1 MFQLP
6 SASHH
11 TPSSQRVLPLIFM
24 LSSFEVQFEL
34 ELHVPSHKKLSAI
47 TPELAFDVARFLS
60 IYCVP
65 LNLAHLLSAV
75 FH

>member
-1 MFQLP
+1 
-6 SASHH
+6 
-11 TPSSQRVLPLIFM
+11 M

-65 LNLAHLLSAV
+65 LNLAHLLPAL